1 MRKQIGLTM
10 LLAAA
15 TASPLA
21 AAQQTTTTTTT
32 IVTSPM
38 RTRATQSNEEE
49 MIRLVNELRSR
60 EARLLRELSATP
72 FEDIAARRSIEQQ
85 LARVSREAFTVMSV
99 IESRCLEQQ
108 AANSS
113 GYLGLSITSELEVR
127 GQNDTRER
135 SIITSVE
142 PGSPAEA
149 AGLRADDRLIGIA
162 GRDARTSLPRL
173 ADLLEPGRRI
183 AIVVEREGKE
193 REFAVTVAPRQ
204 PQMRTACPQFERAM
218 QPLRMGSVARVW
230 VRDSADESG
239 NRVVSMLPVPSMAPT
254 PPTPPMTPAPPAP
267 RATTVR
273 GTAPTPPT
281 PAAAPTPPA
290 PPSVSAPMV
299 FFYGNTNSPTSEIAY
314 FNGAQFRAL
323 DADWRNVLGVR
334 AGTEGVLVNEVA
346 AGSAA
351 AAAGLKAGDVV
362 LSVDGTAATSPL
374 VVARLLSLADNN
386 STTLRVWRAR
396 DTRTV
401 TFRRSAS
408 FAPTPRP

>member
-1 MRKQIGLTM
+1 MRTQLGLTM
-10 LLAAA
+10 LLVVA

-32 IVTSPM
+32 VTSPM

-60 EARLLRELSATP
+60 EARLLRELAATP
-72 FEDIAARRSIEQQ
+72 FEDIATRRSIEQQ
-85 LARVSREAFTVMSV
+85 LARVSREAFSVMSV

-108 AANSS
+108 ATNSS
-113 GYLGLSITSELEVR
+113 GYLGLNITSELEVR
-127 GQNDTRER
+127 GQNVTLER
-135 SIITSVE
+135 SMITSVE

-149 AGLRADDRLIGIA
+149 AGLRAEDRLVSVG

-173 ADLLEPGRRI
+173 ADLLEPGRRVSV
-183 AIVVEREGKE
+183 VVEREGKE
-193 REFAVTVAPRQ
+193 REFAVTVAQR
-204 PQMRTACPQFERAM
+204 PQQLRTACPQFERAM

-239 NRVVSMLPVPSMAPT
+239 QRVVSMLPMPAMAPM
-254 PPTPPMTPAPPAP
+254 PPTPPAASTPPAP

-273 GTAPTPPT
+273 GISPTPPA
-281 PAAAPTPPA
+281 PATAPTPPA

-374 VVARLLSLADNN
+374 VVARLLSLADDN

-401 TFRRSAS
+401 TFRRAT
-408 FAPTPRP
+408 ATTPRP